1 MKSEMSRI
9 VLGTDWM
16 IAVPNLASWNVA
28 PTKRADAILHGAVEM
43 GINSFDT
50 ARMYWSEGVI
60 GRFVAKHP
68 LGRGAFRII
77 SKGGHPSLFWKTPL
91 TRKTLSRQLDN
102 SLRSLGTDYID
113 VYLLHYDDPRVP
125 AQAMAEWSVELVRSG
140 KVHHV
145 GYSNV
150 SLARLKEFRAYL
162 RQANIVPWVSNEF
175 NALPAKDGERWKG
188 AQNISRDRTYVDYLR
203 KNGLPFL
210 AYSPLGRG
218 GLKECIDRRRT
229 EPKLEVELIG
239 RLISLGQ
246 KYSVPL
252 SAIALNYILQTAP
265 NFHPVVGTSKLDHL
279 KENVRALTFQM
290 SESDLDG
297 LASLH
302 ALGRVDRTL
311 ADEKQV

>member
-16 IAVPNLASWNVA
+16 IAVPNLASWNIA
-28 PTKRADAILHGAVEM
+28 PTKRADAILNATVEM

-60 GRFVAKHP
+60 GRFIRKHP

-77 SKGGHPSLFWKTPL
+77 SKGGHPSLFWGRPL
-91 TRKTLSRQLDN
+91 TRKKLLRQLDN

-113 VYLLHYDDPRVP
+113 VYLLHYDDPRIP
-125 AQAMAEWSVELVRSG
+125 APEIADWGVELLRSG
-140 KVHHV
+140 KVRNV

-162 RQANIVPWVSNEF
+162 RKANVVPWVSNEF
-175 NALPAKDGERWKG
+175 NAVPGQDRERWKG

-203 KNGLPFL
+203 ENHIPFL

-218 GLKECIDRRRT
+218 GLKKCMDRRLAKRKPDD
-229 EPKLEVELIG
+229 E
-239 RLISLGQ
+239 RRISQLKSLAE
-246 KYSVPL
+246 KYRVPVSV
-252 SAIALNYILQTAP
+252 IALNYILQTAP
-265 NFHPVVGTSKLDHL
+265 NFHAVVGTSKLDHL
-279 KENVRALTFQM
+279 KEDMRALTFQM
-290 SESDLDG
+290 SEGDRDS
-297 LASLH
+297 LASSSSSC
-302 ALGRVDRTL
+302 
-311 ADEKQV
+311 